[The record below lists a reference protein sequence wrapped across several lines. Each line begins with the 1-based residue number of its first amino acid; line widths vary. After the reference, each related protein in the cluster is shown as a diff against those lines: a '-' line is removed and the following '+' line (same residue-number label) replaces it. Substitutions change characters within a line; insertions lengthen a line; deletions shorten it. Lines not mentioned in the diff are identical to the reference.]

1 MLKLISLL
9 SLLFASCKAFAPIQP
24 ASRLAVGVATTQLNA
39 YEAFDGIAPA
49 IQSYVDIWTPLFAA
63 AKESGLAPDFLLKY
77 GHGAAMSSVLLSMG
91 LIGSWMGWQIR
102 QGNGNDV
109 NTLTLGETMREA
121 HPKIMGGAFFFF
133 LLGGQGGLVLLD
145 TQEGK
150 SILESPHA
158 ITAIAGMS
166 LLAIQ
171 ALLPVL
177 AFEKGGATA
186 RSAHAYLGSATIVAL
201 FAHMATG
208 IKLGLTL

>member
-1 MLKLISLL
+1 M
-9 SLLFASCKAFAPIQP
+9 F
-24 ASRLAVGVATTQLNA
+24 RTAV
-39 YEAFDGIAPA
+39 DM
-49 IQSYVDIWTPLFAA
+49 
-63 AKESGLAPDFLLKY
+63 GLPKFILQW

-102 QGNGNDV
+102 GGNGEEV
-109 NTLTLGETMREA
+109 NALTLGEMIRER

-145 TQEGK
+145 AQGQ

-166 LLAIQ
+166 LLAVQ

-177 AFEKGGATA
+177 AFEKGGSTA
-186 RSAHAYLGSATIVAL
+186 RTAHAYLGSATMVAL

-208 IKLGLTL
+208 INLGLSL

>member
-1 MLKLISLL
+1 MFLIS
-9 SLLFASCKAFAPIQP
+9 AARPTTNT
-24 ASRLAVGVATTQLNA
+24 VAAL
-39 YEAFDGIAPA
+39 EGIAPA
-49 IQSYVDIWTPLFAA
+49 VQSYADIWTPMFLS
-63 AKESGLAPDFLLKY
+63 AKEAGLAPDFLLKW

-102 QGNGNDV
+102 GGNGEESNA
-109 NTLTLGETMREA
+109 LTLGDTMREQ

-133 LLGGQGGLVLLD
+133 LLGGQGGLILLD
-145 TQEGK
+145 VQGG
-150 SILESPHA
+150 SILQSPHA
-158 ITAIAGMS
+158 VTAIAGMS

-171 ALLPVL
+171 ASLPFL

-208 IKLGLTL
+208 INLGQSL

>member
-1 MLKLISLL
+1 MGIPSWLI
-9 SLLFASCKAFAPIQP
+9 
-24 ASRLAVGVATTQLNA
+24 R
-39 YEAFDGIAPA
+39 
-49 IQSYVDIWTPLFAA
+49 W
-63 AKESGLAPDFLLKY
+63 

-102 QGNGNDV
+102 AGNGGEV
-109 NTLTLGETMREA
+109 NALTLGETIREQ
-121 HPKIMGGAFFFF
+121 HPKIMAGAFFFF

-145 TQEGK
+145 TQGG

-158 ITAIAGMS
+158 ITAILGMS

-171 ALLPVL
+171 AALPL
-177 AFEKGGATA
+177 AFEKGGSAA

-208 IKLGLTL
+208 INLGLSL